1 MAELDRIIDQLQ
13 RAFDG
18 DAWHGPSVIAALSGV
33 TTQQAVAHP
42 IPQAH
47 SIWQIVLHLISWKNE
62 VRRRLGG
69 ADPAPPIEGDWP
81 EAGRRDPAAWSATLA
96 TLRDAH
102 AAMIAAARKLT
113 DERLNDM
120 VGTKRDAALGTG
132 TFYVLLHGSA
142 QHDIYHAGQI
152 SLLKKARGR

>member
-1 MAELDRIIDQLQ
+1 MAELERIIDQMQ

-33 TTQQAVAHP
+33 TTPQATAHP

-62 VRRRLGG
+62 VRRRIEG
-69 ADPAPPIEGDWP
+69 AEPAEPIEGDWP

-96 TLRDAH
+96 TLRVAH
-102 AAMIAAARKLT
+102 EALIAAARTLS
-113 DERLNDM
+113 DERLGEM
-120 VGTKRDAALGTG
+120 VGTKRDPALGTG
-132 TFYVLLHGSA
+132 TYYVLLHGSA

>member
-69 ADPAPPIEGDWP
+69 AEPASPIEGDWP
-81 EAGRRDPAAWSATLA
+81 ESGRRDPAAWSAA
-96 TLRDAH
+96 IAPLRDAL
-102 AAMIAAARKLT
+102 AALIAAAR
-113 DERLNDM
+113 
-120 VGTKRDAALGTG
+120 
-132 TFYVLLHGSA
+132 
-142 QHDIYHAGQI
+142 
-152 SLLKKARGR
+152 

>member
-1 MAELDRIIDQLQ
+1 MSELDRIIDQME

-18 DAWHGPSVIAALSGV
+18 DAWHGPSVIAALAGV
-33 TTQQAVAHP
+33 TTPQATAHP

-62 VRRRLGG
+62 VRRRIGG
-69 ADPAPPIEGDWP
+69 ADPASPIEGDWP

-96 TLRDAH
+96 TLRVAHDALV
-102 AAMIAAARKLT
+102 AAARTLT

-120 VGTKRDAALGTG
+120 VGTKRDPALGTG
-132 TFYVLLHGSA
+132 TYYVLLHGSV

>member
-69 ADPAPPIEGDWP
+69 AEPASPIEGDWP
-81 EAGRRDPAAWSATLA
+81 EAGRRDPAAWSATIA

-102 AAMIAAARKLT
+102 AALIAGARKLT
-113 DERLNDM
+113 DERLNEM
-120 VGTKRDAALGTG
+120 VGSKRDAALGTG

-152 SLLKKARGR
+152 SLLKKARVR

>member
-1 MAELDRIIDQLQ
+1 MSELDRIIDQLQ

-18 DAWHGPSVIAALSGV
+18 DAWHGPSVIRVLAGV

-42 IPQAH
+42 IPPAH

-69 ADPAPPIEGDWP
+69 ADPAMPLEGDWP
-81 EAGRRDPAAWSATLA
+81 EVGRPDPTTWSATLA
-96 TLRDAH
+96 RLRDAH
-102 AAMIAAARKLT
+102 AALVAAARKLS
-113 DERLNDM
+113 DERLGEM
-120 VGTKRDAALGTG
+120 VGTKRDPALGTG
-132 TFYVLLHGSA
+132 TYYVLLHGSV

-152 SLLKKARGR
+152 AVLKKARGR

>member
-1 MAELDRIIDQLQ
+1 MSELDRIIDQLQ

-18 DAWHGPSVIAALSGV
+18 DAWHGPSVIKALSGV
-33 TTQQAVAHP
+33 TTQQAAAHP

-47 SIWQIVLHLISWKNE
+47 SIWQIVLHMISWKNE

-69 ADPAPPIEGDWP
+69 AEPAAPVEGDWP
-81 EAGRRDPAAWSATLA
+81 DVGRLDPALWSATLA
-96 TLRDAH
+96 KLRDAH
-102 AAMIAAARKLT
+102 AALVAAARKLS
-113 DERLNDM
+113 DERLGEM
-120 VGTKRDAALGTG
+120 VGTRRDPALGTG
-132 TFYVLLHGSA
+132 TLYVLLHGSA

>member
-1 MAELDRIIDQLQ
+1 MAELDRIIDQLE

-18 DAWHGPSVIAALSGV
+18 DAWHGPSLMAALSGV

-42 IPQAH
+42 IPPAH

-69 ADPAPPIEGDWP
+69 ADPASPMEGDWP

-102 AAMIAAARKLT
+102 AALIAAARKLT
-113 DERLNDM
+113 DERLNQM
-120 VGTKRDAALGTG
+120 VGTKRDPALGTG
-132 TFYVLLHGSA
+132 TYYVLLHGSA